1 MDTIDTL
8 GHDCVQGTSLLRAL
22 CPVTYSLNQNVYVN
36 KNQVPWPEW
45 KGMLSK
51 EGYSISTTQPKARSQ
66 KLEMQL
72 SKLQEE
78 TKAVFLKTPI
88 LTLDSFP

>member
-51 EGYSISTTQPKARSQ
+51 EG
-66 KLEMQL
+66 
-72 SKLQEE
+72 
-78 TKAVFLKTPI
+78 
-88 LTLDSFP
+88 